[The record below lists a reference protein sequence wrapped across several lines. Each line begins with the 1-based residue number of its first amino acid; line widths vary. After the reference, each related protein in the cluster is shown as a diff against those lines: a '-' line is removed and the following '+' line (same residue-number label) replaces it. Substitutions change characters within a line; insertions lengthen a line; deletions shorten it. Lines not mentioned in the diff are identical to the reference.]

1 MHIIAHSFMKQIQ
14 LTMDFGHVHRLVHLI
29 IDQRIN
35 TFVHE
40 RSCPYKNVHTYL
52 SIKSHNLRS
61 DIIS

>member
-35 TFVHE
+35 TFVYE
-40 RSCPYKNVHTYL
+40 RSCLYKIFKCTFHE
-52 SIKSHNLRS
+52 KSQPSR
-61 DIIS
+61 